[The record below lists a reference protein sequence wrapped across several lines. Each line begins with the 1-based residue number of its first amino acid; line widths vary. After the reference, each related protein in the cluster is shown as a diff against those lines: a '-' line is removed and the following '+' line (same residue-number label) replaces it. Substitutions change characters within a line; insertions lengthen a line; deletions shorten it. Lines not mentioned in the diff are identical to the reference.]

1 MGQEIEDGRLLFLVL
16 FLHALGL
23 LVGDALVAV
32 DAGLAVALRQLVL
45 LPRALFLHL
54 AVHALE
60 AVAVAALAR
69 ARALHALPLVLGQLQ
84 ALGLEL
90 LRRVDGAHE
99 LAVEFVGG
107 LDLPRHLVH
116 PVLGHVAVGTDGAH
130 PGAVL
135 VVDGLLVFLIDR
147 VAHLVAGDAELQLV
161 GRFHGGVEAAPED
174 NAGEE
179 SDHQQGQQGI
189 FGAGP
194 AQGGPQAFREA

>member
-99 LAVEFVGG
+99 LAVEF
-107 LDLPRHLVH
+107 
-116 PVLGHVAVGTDGAH
+116 
-130 PGAVL
+130 
-135 VVDGLLVFLIDR
+135 
-147 VAHLVAGDAELQLV
+147 LVAWIFLATLCTQSLGTWQSEQMARTPV
-161 GRFHGGVEAAPED
+161 RFW
-174 NAGEE
+174 
-179 SDHQQGQQGI
+179 
-189 FGAGP
+189 
-194 AQGGPQAFREA
+194 